1 MVKTSPF
8 FRRGL
13 FEKTL
18 LELMISGY
26 HYFPKHPCG
35 NIIQFLCVFFP
46 SESGNVKVQF
56 KDDFYS
62 GWIICWLVR
71 CLSRKLGS
79 GQVSNISMGWFWLD
93 GSGK

>member
-8 FRRGL
+8 FWRGF

-26 HYFPKHPCG
+26 HYFPKHPYG

-56 KDDFYS
+56 KDDFIRDGLLVGLS
-62 GWIICWLVR
+62 GACRESWALARLV
-71 CLSRKLGS
+71 
-79 GQVSNISMGWFWLD
+79 IYPWD
-93 GSGK
+93 GSG